1 MERKLMSV
9 TSALQSVLVDLVDL
23 SLQAKQAH
31 WNLQGPGFRSLHLQL
46 DEIVEITR
54 VASDDVA
61 ERIAALNVA
70 PDGTAGRVMSDSGIG
85 DIATSWIKVSDAYD
99 IMESKLQ
106 TASDNIKKLI
116 ETVDDQDPLS
126 GDMLIGIAT
135 DLEKQAWM
143 LRASSA

>member
-1 MERKLMSV
+1 MSV

-61 ERIAALNVA
+61 ERMAALNAA
-70 PDGTAGRVMSDSGIG
+70 PDGTAGRVTSDSGIG

-106 TASDNIKKLI
+106 TASDNIKKLV

-126 GDMLIGIAT
+126 GDLLIGIAL

-143 LRASSA
+143 LRAAVASE

>member
-1 MERKLMSV
+1 MSV
-9 TSALQSVLVDLVDL
+9 TTALQSVLVDLVDL

-126 GDMLIGIAT
+126 GDMLIAIAT

-143 LRASSA
+143 LRAASA

>member
-1 MERKLMSV
+1 MSV

>member
-1 MERKLMSV
+1 MSV

-126 GDMLIGIAT
+126 GDMLIAIAT

-143 LRASSA
+143 LRAASA

>member
-1 MERKLMSV
+1 MSV

-70 PDGTAGRVMSDSGIG
+70 PDGTVGRVMSDSGIG

-143 LRASSA
+143 LRAASA

>member
-1 MERKLMSV
+1 MSV

-126 GDMLIGIAT
+126 GDMLIGIAA

-143 LRASSA
+143 LRAASA

>member
-1 MERKLMSV
+1 MSV

-143 LRASSA
+143 LRAASA

>member
-1 MERKLMSV
+1 MSV

-31 WNLQGPGFRSLHLQL
+31 WNLRGPGFRSLHLQL
-46 DEIVEITR
+46 DEIVAITR

-61 ERIAALNVA
+61 ERIAALDTA
-70 PDGTAGRVMSDSGIG
+70 PDGTAGRVLADSSIG
-85 DIATSWIKVSDAYD
+85 DISTSSIKVSDAYD

-116 ETVDDQDPLS
+116 ESVDEQDPLS

-143 LRASSA
+143 LRAASAS